1 MAWGPGILSF
11 VVAFVA
17 VRLLLGPLARFALD
31 QPTERSLH
39 ERPVPRTGGV
49 AVLLGIASAVALL
62 QGAYWLPLALAL
74 VLAAL
79 SLVDDLRDMP
89 TPVRLIAHLTAA
101 AVLVGSAL
109 WPAHPLEVVLLV
121 LAITWITNLYNFM
134 DGSDGLAGGMAL
146 IGFGTYALAA
156 YVAGDAVLAALCVA
170 VAAAAAAFLVHNF
183 PPARIF
189 LGDVGSIPLGFL
201 AGALGLLGWREGLW
215 PLWFPV
221 LVFGPFIGDA
231 TITLLRRL
239 ARRERVWQ
247 AHRDHYYQRL
257 VRMGFG
263 HRGTA
268 LIGYAAMAGC
278 AGMAL
283 FGRTQPLV
291 VQVFGF
297 LASFAALGIV
307 GAWIELRWSRFNP
320 AAGACACAASLSS
333 CTTWP
338 RPRSPGWRRSGCA
351 STSTSRRNT
360 RRSCWN
366 GCPGSRWST
375 PPCSWSWACTG
386 ACGATPAFPIC
397 SASSPPS
404 ASARSPYR
412 QCSAFSASTSPF
424 RAARICSRRSSWHWL
439 WVETGS
445 PTAPGRKGACCRS

>member
-17 VRLLLGPLARFALD
+17 ARLLLGPFAGFALD
-31 QPTERSLH
+31 QPNERSLH
-39 ERPVPRTGGV
+39 ERPVPRTGGI
-49 AVLLGIASAVALL
+49 AVLAGIASAVAFL

-170 VAAAAAAFLVHNF
+170 IAAAAAAFLVHNF

-201 AGALGLLGWREGLW
+201 AGGLGLLGWGKGLW

-231 TITLLRRL
+231 TFTLLRRL
-239 ARRERVWQ
+239 ARRERIWQ

-268 LIGYAAMAGC
+268 VVGYLVMAAC
-278 AGMAL
+278 AAVAL
-283 FGRTQPLV
+283 FGRTEPPIIQILA
-291 VQVFGF
+291 F
-297 LASFAALGIV
+297 LAAAAGLGIIA
-307 GAWIELRWSRFNP
+307 AWVDLRWSRFDK
-320 AAGACACAASLSS
+320 AA
-333 CTTWP
+333 
-338 RPRSPGWRRSGCA
+338 
-351 STSTSRRNT
+351 
-360 RRSCWN
+360 
-366 GCPGSRWST
+366 
-375 PPCSWSWACTG
+375 
-386 ACGATPAFPIC
+386 
-397 SASSPPS
+397 
-404 ASARSPYR
+404 
-412 QCSAFSASTSPF
+412 
-424 RAARICSRRSSWHWL
+424 
-439 WVETGS
+439 
-445 PTAPGRKGACCRS
+445 